1 MEIKDIRKLIN
12 ESRAAFGRRYNIPI
26 RTLEN
31 WESGKSDCPEYVKE
45 LLLRAVAEDAE
56 KIRKGEM
63 RMKYYVIENRNI
75 GLRGMPEFVE
85 TVKFVTEDKRQAVR
99 YEHELRKTYKD
110 RGIVDCYTMSEK
122 EREEAEEQARE
133 SKKIWESMTEEEKN
147 DIIEVDGKRYFRKI
161 YEKNKNKKMEE

>member
-1 MEIKDIRKLIN
+1 
-12 ESRAAFGRRYNIPI
+12 
-26 RTLEN
+26 
-31 WESGKSDCPEYVKE
+31 
-45 LLLRAVAEDAE
+45 
-56 KIRKGEM
+56 
-63 RMKYYVIENRNI
+63 MKYYVIENRNI

-122 EREEAEEQARE
+122 EIEEAEEQARE

-161 YEKNKNKKMEE
+161 YEKNNNKKMEE

>member
-1 MEIKDIRKLIN
+1 MEQKKYKRRVEKT
-12 ESRAAFGRRYNIPI
+12 ESHAKAWLSF
-26 RTLEN
+26 
-31 WESGKSDCPEYVKE
+31 VKTTK

-56 KIRKGEM
+56 KIRNGEM

-122 EREEAEEQARE
+122 EIEEAEEQARE

-161 YEKNKNKKMEE
+161 YEKNNNKKMEE